1 MAFSEA
7 LAARVREV
15 LGGKSGITER
25 KMFGG
30 LAFLLNGNMCCG
42 VVSDRLMLRL
52 GESGAAEALNEP
64 HTRVMDFTG
73 KPMKS
78 MVYVEPTGFSSEE
91 ALRGCL
97 QRAVV
102 YASSLPAKA

>member
-7 LAARVREV
+7 LATRIRNALHRQER
-15 LGGKSGITER
+15 LTER

-42 VVSDRLMLRL
+42 VVGDRLMLRL
-52 GESGAAEALNEP
+52 GESGAAQALAEP
-64 HTRVMDFTG
+64 HTSPMDFTG

-78 MVYVEPTGFSSEE
+78 MVYVEPAGTSSEE
-91 ALRGCL
+91 ALRTWV
-97 QRAVV
+97 RRSVAF
-102 YASSLPAKA
+102 ASSLPAKA